1 LIPIDAAYI
10 VDKKLEFLSSKVTEL
25 NCREIWR
32 TLYNVLKNSNN
43 SLIILKNK
51 LDVSIYISSKSKILS
66 EMVSHSKLSN

>member
-1 LIPIDAAYI
+1 LIPIDTAYI
-10 VDKKLEFLSSKVTEL
+10 VDKKLKFLSSKVAEL

-66 EMVSHSKLSN
+66 EMVSH